1 MRIDKLQINNFR
13 KFKELDLNF
22 KPGVNILIGDNAAGK
37 TSVLESLKILIGSY
51 FYGINSKHVN
61 SPSIHRTKDVQFLQ
75 DENGKFSRIYPTQ
88 VKAEGKVFNEQV
100 CWSRELRTAKGA
112 STTAGLSDLKKIV
125 SVHENDVLPIVAFYS
140 TARFNVESRDSS
152 PYKNDERYAAYKNA
166 LNANSSISAFVQW
179 FENQDRISYQYK
191 ERTYALNVVS
201 DAIMNCLPNCKRVF
215 YDAKLTDIL
224 IEDENNVVTPFS
236 LMSEGYRLI
245 TSLIGDL
252 AYRCAI
258 LNSLLEADCL
268 RETTGVVLIDE
279 IETHLHPSWQQRV
292 VNDLHRTFP
301 KIQFIISTH
310 SPIVLSGV
318 QANVIRL
325 SDNAVADD
333 FITTDSDILTY
344 GRRPE
349 YIMYSEQ
356 GVLARTH
363 EVQIQIDEF
372 YSLVETKEGLKD
384 AKKILDNLFIAQFGE
399 NDPDT
404 VRAVSDYEFALME
417 FDEED

>member
-13 KFKELDLNF
+13 KFKDLNLNF

-61 SPSIHRTKDVQFLQ
+61 SPSIHKIKDIQFLQ
-75 DENGKFSRIYPTQ
+75 DEQGIFSRIYPTQ
-88 VKAEGKVFNEQV
+88 VRAEGKVFDEQV

-125 SVHENDVLPIVAFYS
+125 SVHKNDVLPIVAFYS

-166 LNANSSISAFVQW
+166 LNANSSISTFVQW

-252 AYRCAI
+252 AYRCAV
-258 LNSLLEADCL
+258 LNSSLEADCL
-268 RETTGVVLIDE
+268 RETSGVVLIDDIE
-279 IETHLHPSWQQRV
+279 IHLHPSWQQRV

-325 SDNAVADD
+325 
-333 FITTDSDILTY
+333 
-344 GRRPE
+344 
-349 YIMYSEQ
+349 
-356 GVLARTH
+356 
-363 EVQIQIDEF
+363 
-372 YSLVETKEGLKD
+372 
-384 AKKILDNLFIAQFGE
+384 
-399 NDPDT
+399 
-404 VRAVSDYEFALME
+404 
-417 FDEED
+417 